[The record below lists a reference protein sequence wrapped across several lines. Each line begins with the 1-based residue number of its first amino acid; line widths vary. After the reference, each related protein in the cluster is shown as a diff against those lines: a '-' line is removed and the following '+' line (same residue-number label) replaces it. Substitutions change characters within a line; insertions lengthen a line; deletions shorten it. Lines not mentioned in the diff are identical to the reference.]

1 MHGRHTPRRHPGTVD
16 HLIKTNPA
24 DRIERPRKGKY
35 HATIYNQQELDTLFN
50 AVKGD
55 PIELGVILAAFYGLC
70 RSEVAGLKWDA
81 IDFRKKTIQIKH
93 TVTQMTLDGKTITV
107 QKDRAK
113 TKSGCRT
120 LPLVPPFEELLH
132 RLQKEQQRN
141 QMLCG
146 ERYSKQYLE
155 YIYVDAMGELVK
167 SNYLTQHFG
176 LILKTHKLK
185 KIRCHDHR
193 HAFATIALEN
203 SMDIKTVSGMLGH
216 YSAGFTLDTYAHVTT
231 AAQRQAAGKMADVLS
246 GTF

>member
-1 MHGRHTPRRHPGTVD
+1 MGCAEAKWLASNGTPLTFG
-16 HLIKTNPA
+16 
-24 DRIERPRKGKY
+24 
-35 HATIYNQQELDTLFN
+35 
-50 AVKGD
+50 
-55 PIELGVILAAFYGLC
+55 
-70 RSEVAGLKWDA
+70 
-81 IDFRKKTIQIKH
+81 KKTIQIKH

-167 SNYLTQHFG
+167 SNYLTQHFD

-216 YSAGFTLDTYAHVTT
+216 YSAGFTLDTYAHVDYRRPTT
-231 AAQRQAAGKMADVLS
+231 SAGKMAECPVRYVLMVS
-246 GTF
+246 GPSGSGKPRSEALSVPLVP